1 MAEQKRVVA
10 GTPMR
15 WLEGHSETGP
25 TVVFV
30 HGIPTSPLLWR
41 HVIGLLPNHRTL
53 AWEMVGYGG
62 SWAAGEG
69 RDISLSAQA
78 DYLIAWIELLDVGSV
93 LVVGHD
99 LGGGVA
105 QIAAVRRPD
114 LFNGMVLTNAVCYD
128 SWPIPSVKM
137 MRRISGV
144 VERTPPKLFRGI
156 FDSFLRRGHD
166 DQRIATESIQA
177 HWPFYG
183 HERGPTAF
191 VKQVQSL
198 DPRDTLAIS
207 SRLTELG
214 LPTAVVWGA
223 ADGFQK
229 LHFGERLS
237 RDLDARLDILEQ
249 AKHFVPEDH
258 PDRVAQAVRFV
269 AQQVGS

>member
-1 MAEQKRVVA
+1 MAEQEVVVA

-15 WLEGHSETGP
+15 WLEGHSQSGLS
-25 TVVFV
+25 VVFV

-78 DYLIAWIELLDVGSV
+78 DYLIAWIEALDVGNV
-93 LVVGHD
+93 LIVGHD

-105 QIAAVRRPD
+105 QIAAVRRPG

-128 SWPIPSVKM
+128 SWPIPSVRM
-137 MRRISGV
+137 MRRISGM
-144 VERTPPKLFRGI
+144 VERTPSKLFRGI
-156 FDSFLRRGHD
+156 FSSFLRRGHD
-166 DQRIATESIQA
+166 DQQVASDAITT
-177 HWPFYG
+177 HWRFYD
-183 HERGPTAF
+183 HDQGPAAF
-191 VKQVQSL
+191 ARQIDSL
-198 DPRDTLAIS
+198 RTKDTLSIS
-207 SRLTELG
+207 SRLSDLS
-214 LPTAVVWGA
+214 LPTTVVWGA
-223 ADGFQK
+223 ADRFQK
-229 LHFGERLS
+229 IHFGRRLA
-237 RDLDARLDILEQ
+237 RDLDARLDALER

-258 PDRVAQAVRFV
+258 PDRVAHAVRFV